1 MKINSLHVV
10 NFRKYTD
17 KTIDFDGPVTFIHGP
32 NGGGKTS
39 VLEALYMASV
49 GKSPRTN
56 RDTVVILHEK
66 ESASIGVDFVYRE
79 VEQRIR
85 IKIHRRDRK
94 EMALNDTPVKQ
105 KELVETLQTI
115 FFGPDD
121 IQLVKGGP
129 QQRRRFLDLSL
140 ARANPLYYDA
150 LLRYNRVLA
159 QRNCC
164 LKIAD
169 EASAYGWDEQLAQQ
183 AAYITEER
191 LRAVEEWNLRLQRI
205 IGEIGESAADMRLL
219 YLRPYT
225 REEATDTE
233 SYRQLLTAAR
243 ERDLRYGYTSVG
255 PHRGDWRVERD
266 HWDISR
272 YGSQGEQRLAVLA
285 LKLCEIDF
293 LQERTGERPILLLD
307 DVLSELD
314 ARRRAAFLAWVREH
328 RIQMIITG
336 TEIPG
341 EWAGVMQEIE
351 LGGDGNGRAE

>member
-10 NFRKYTD
+10 NFRKYTE
-17 KTIDFDGPVTFIHGP
+17 KKIDFDGPVTFIHGP

-56 RDTVVILHEK
+56 RDTVVILHEQ
-66 ESASIGVDFVYRE
+66 ESASIGVDFIHRDVA
-79 VEQRIR
+79 QRIR

-94 EMALNDTPVKQ
+94 EMTLNDTPVKQ

-159 QRNCC
+159 QRNRC

-191 LRAVEEWNLRLQRI
+191 LRAIDEWNRRLQRI
-205 IGEIGESAADMRLL
+205 MYDISESASLRLV
-219 YLRPYT
+219 YQRPYT
-225 REEATDTE
+225 REDTTDTE
-233 SYRQLLTAAR
+233 SYRQLLAAAR

-255 PHRGDWRVERD
+255 PHRGDWRVDREQ
-266 HWDISR
+266 WDISR

-314 ARRRAAFLAWVREH
+314 ARRRASFLAWIRAH

-341 EWAGVMQEIE
+341 EWTGTMQQIK
-351 LGGDGNGRAE
+351 LGGDGHDTVE